1 MKLGNAVGIPRPV
14 SSRMGGHV
22 SISNTGKYAR
32 FLKLELGASG
42 FRRIPVFSKTKPAY
56 LSRKSVEIFVAL
68 SKLHDDIQA
77 PLL

>member
-42 FRRIPVFSKTKPAY
+42 FRRIPVFSKIRVPFPKIYGDFCSA
-56 LSRKSVEIFVAL
+56 
-68 SKLHDDIQA
+68 IQA
-77 PLL
+77 SR